1 MPPPLS
7 KAKSLRSAV
16 RPSVRIAT
24 RARDEIVIASALVL
38 DEALTNAEKAMYLVL
53 AAFANDAGEARVQL
67 QTLAAHY
74 GCSTRFVRKLLAALR
89 QKQRIRQERRH
100 RHVYFRLLR

>member
-1 MPPPLS
+1 
-7 KAKSLRSAV
+7 
-16 RPSVRIAT
+16 VRIAT

-74 GCSTRFVRKLLAALR
+74 GCSTRFVRKLLMGLR
-89 QKQRIRQERRH
+89 SKGCIRWERRNH
-100 RHVYFRLLR
+100 HNLYRILR